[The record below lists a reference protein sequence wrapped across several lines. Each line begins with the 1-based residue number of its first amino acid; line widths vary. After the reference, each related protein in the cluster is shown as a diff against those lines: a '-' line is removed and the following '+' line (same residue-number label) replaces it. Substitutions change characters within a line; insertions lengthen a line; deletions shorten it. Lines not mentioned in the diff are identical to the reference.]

1 MASKK
6 ELVRGLNDALR
17 YEYQAVV
24 MYNTYAAAVS
34 GIHRGELKEF
44 FLEEIADELGHAE
57 MLANKISAL
66 GETPA
71 TETYEVDVPA
81 DEEAMLENVRE
92 AEADAIERYTELM
105 EVAEDV
111 DELGLANDLHD
122 IISDETTHKEETEKL
137 LRGRR
142 SH

>member
-1 MASKK
+1 MASNK

>member
-6 ELVRGLNDALR
+6 ELVQGLNDALR

-44 FLEEIADELGHAE
+44 FLDEIADELGHAE
-57 MLANKISAL
+57 LLANKVSAL
-66 GETPA
+66 GEEPA
-71 TETYEVDVPA
+71 TEAHDVDLPP
-81 DEEAMLENVRE
+81 DEEAMLENVLQ
-92 AEADAIERYTELM
+92 AESEAIERYTELM
-105 EVAEDV
+105 TMAEEA

-122 IISDETTHKEETEKL
+122 IVSDETTHKEETEKL
-137 LRGRR
+137 LRGRTAR
-142 SH
+142 